1 VRHLRLLSAS
11 VSTVVL
17 AGTVVATSVA
27 PTIAVVHRPRVAERA
42 LQNAGWASS
51 NWSGYAKAGSYTK
64 VTGAWVV
71 PSVAASSKPT
81 YASQWV
87 GIDGFN
93 NGRLIQTGTET
104 DYYNGSA
111 HYSAWWEILPAA
123 ETVIPSIA
131 VHPRDHMTASI
142 VKGTGSSWTITIK
155 NTTTGASYTT
165 KRTYTGPGSSVEWIE
180 EAPTVGGHQ
189 ATLARYSSPDTFDPG
204 TANGANPRL
213 KAADGGVMIRRGV
226 RISTPSVPD
235 ADTDGFNM
243 AYGSTAPQPPGS

>member
-1 VRHLRLLSAS
+1 
-11 VSTVVL
+11 
-17 AGTVVATSVA
+17 
-27 PTIAVVHRPRVAERA
+27 
-42 LQNAGWASS
+42 
-51 NWSGYAKAGSYTK
+51 
-64 VTGAWVV
+64 
-71 PSVAASSKPT
+71 
-81 YASQWV
+81 
-87 GIDGFN
+87 
-93 NGRLIQTGTET
+93 
-104 DYYNGSA
+104 
-111 HYSAWWEILPAA
+111 
-123 ETVIPSIA
+123 
-131 VHPRDHMTASI
+131 M
-142 VKGTGSSWTITIK
+142 
-155 NTTTGASYTT
+155 TTGASYTT